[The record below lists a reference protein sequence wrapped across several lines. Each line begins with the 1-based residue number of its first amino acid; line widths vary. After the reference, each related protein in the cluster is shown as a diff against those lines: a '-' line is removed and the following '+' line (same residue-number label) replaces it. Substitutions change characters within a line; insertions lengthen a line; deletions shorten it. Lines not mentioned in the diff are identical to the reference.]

1 MLVYFLRHGL
11 AGDRD
16 TWTGRDD
23 ERPLTEEGRERLLA
37 QGKRLAKIGLRV
49 DSIVTSPLVRARETA
64 EIVAGALEF
73 DGRIAK
79 DARLGEGFDAA
90 AFSAIVH
97 EYGQASSLMLV
108 GHEPTMSEVLGEVT
122 GARLDLK
129 KGALACVELSDEKQT
144 RGVLTMLV
152 PPRVLAPK

>member
-16 TWTGRDD
+16 AWTGPDD
-23 ERPLTEEGRERLLA
+23 ERPLTEEGRERLRT

-49 DSIVTSPLVRARETA
+49 DAIVTSPLVRARETA
-64 EIVAGALEF
+64 EIVAEALEF
-73 DGRIAK
+73 GGRIERDGRLA
-79 DARLGEGFDAA
+79 EGFGIE
-90 AFSAIVH
+90 AFAAIVREH
-97 EYGQASSLMLV
+97 GRALSLMLV
-108 GHEPTMSEVLGEVT
+108 GHEPTMSEVLGEITNGNVE
-122 GARLDLK
+122 LK
-129 KGALACVELSDEKQT
+129 KGALACVELPDEKQT